1 MMKVKILPFTLA
13 VAYLCALPACGP
25 PSSQEG
31 GSIMQALPNVEYPID
46 VASTGKAQ
54 LEDGVFEEAA
64 APGSATKTRISLGK
78 EQTAGD
84 LNGDGAKDAAVTLV
98 ADPGGSGT
106 FTYLAAVVNQDGVA
120 RPIASV
126 FLGDRIVVKSL
137 AVQSG
142 EIVVTLLTRKPDE
155 PMAAEPMVEV
165 TRKFRLQGDE
175 LVETE

>member
-1 MMKVKILPFTLA
+1 MLTRSLRRRCRDHEKRWRDFCVDKNLEEDWLERLNSLKAFTLIGI
-13 VAYLCALPACGP
+13 C
-25 PSSQEG
+25 EG
-31 GSIMQALPNVEYPID
+31 HHNQRA
-46 VASTGKAQ
+46 
-54 LEDGVFEEAA
+54 
-64 APGSATKTRISLGK
+64 GSATKTRISLGE
-78 EQTAGD
+78 EQAAGD

-106 FTYLAAVVNQDGVA
+106 FTYLAAVINQEGVA

-137 AVQSG
+137 AIQSG

-155 PMAAEPMVEV
+155 PMAAEPTVEV

-175 LVETE
+175 LVEAE